1 MWFSLGS
8 TPPRR
13 LRKAKLPRG
22 RAAWPPPVQDHLE
35 KCGDCREEYE
45 ALLTALRAEQGWT
58 PVRLIWARLRQFF
71 RTDRRGA

>member
-1 MWFSLGS
+1 MPL
-8 TPPRR
+8 
-13 LRKAKLPRG
+13 A
-22 RAAWPPPVQDHLE
+22 QDHLE

-71 RTDRRGA
+71 RTDRSGA